1 MLHNN
6 ISDHKLVYSFL
17 IFLINKL
24 NKFVKPDKY
33 EKNNPKNELINYL
46 FHKVN
51 KAYNKSYYIISI
63 FQDYYCSFFIH
74 LLQVIKGQHNKKTD
88 SNWEEQLKECLS
100 LGLIMIQHGTTSQIE
115 IFLKD
120 GGIIYLC
127 KIFTQGVFD
136 FDCINYFVKILQIF
150 IQSHLNTT
158 LSQFKK

>member
-17 IFLINKL
+17 ILLINKL

-63 FQDYYCSFFIH
+63 F
-74 LLQVIKGQHNKKTD
+74 
-88 SNWEEQLKECLS
+88 
-100 LGLIMIQHGTTSQIE
+100 
-115 IFLKD
+115 
-120 GGIIYLC
+120 
-127 KIFTQGVFD
+127 
-136 FDCINYFVKILQIF
+136 
-150 IQSHLNTT
+150 
-158 LSQFKK
+158 